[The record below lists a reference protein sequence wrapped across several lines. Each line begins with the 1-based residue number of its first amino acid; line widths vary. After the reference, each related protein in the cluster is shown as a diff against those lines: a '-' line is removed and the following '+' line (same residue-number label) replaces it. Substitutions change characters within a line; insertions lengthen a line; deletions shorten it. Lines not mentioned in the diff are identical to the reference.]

1 LLCRQALQSPLRSS
15 QVNAGVARRLNFRFC
30 GQSSDNGAMTATGK
44 HIVEEFD
51 SLADSE
57 KREVLADLLRIAR
70 DIDYPESS
78 DDELLAA
85 ADAVFEEY
93 DAAENEN

>member
-1 LLCRQALQSPLRSS
+1 
-15 QVNAGVARRLNFRFC
+15 
-30 GQSSDNGAMTATGK
+30 MTSAGK

-70 DIDYPESS
+70 DIEYPESS

-85 ADAVFEEY
+85 ADTVFKGY
-93 DAAENEN
+93 DDAENEN